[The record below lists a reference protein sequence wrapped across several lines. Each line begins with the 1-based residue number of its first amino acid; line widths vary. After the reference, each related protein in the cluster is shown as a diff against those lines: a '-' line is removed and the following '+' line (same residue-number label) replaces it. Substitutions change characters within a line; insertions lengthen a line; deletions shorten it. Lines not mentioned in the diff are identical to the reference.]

1 MAPRRGTKTRG
12 FWRPDQNTRF
22 LLRTRKNTTGAEA
35 AHEPAR
41 RERLWRTK
49 MSCFYVDARSKMLPC
64 VPARG
69 RPPPRT
75 CFYVGGLCRPEGLP
89 LVFLRT
95 GDRNSAQIG
104 TRGALAARGDR
115 SDPDS
120 DRFVLNRG
128 RPHVKTRV
136 GAVRGRKR
144 RHVKTRPGR
153 RPPTSRHAREHLGA
167 GMMKIARCSRA
178 CRLVGGL
185 RPGRVFTGG
194 RFQAKRSPL
203 VFLRLDPLGLSR
215 SRGRLEKK
223 NSQS

>member
-1 MAPRRGTKTRG
+1 MALGGGPLEFLRAFRGTPRLEVFGCQKRSKNARFLAPRRGTKTRG

-136 GAVRGRKR
+136 QVYREAVPSPKGKR
-144 RHVKTRPGR
+144 IAFTR
-153 RPPTSRHAREHLGA
+153 A
-167 GMMKIARCSRA
+167 
-178 CRLVGGL
+178 
-185 RPGRVFTGG
+185 
-194 RFQAKRSPL
+194 
-203 VFLRLDPLGLSR
+203 LRLCLR
-215 SRGRLEKK
+215 
-223 NSQS
+223 